1 MEKKMVFAIILFVL
15 LLGYYGIVKG
25 EEDSLK
31 AFFIII
37 GIVVVLWGIG
47 TLFKDNNGLDDE
59 DYEKIRIYEENH
71 KDDWKGYK
79 GTRRNSMAE
88 DEKLRSDGIDPDDIE
103 NDIIIKM
110 CRKINDEFL

>member
-31 AFFIII
+31 SFLIII

-88 DEKLRSDGIDPDDIE
+88 DEKLRSDGIDPDE
-103 NDIIIKM
+103 
-110 CRKINDEFL
+110 

>member
-1 MEKKMVFAIILFVL
+1 MVFAIILFVL

-31 AFFIII
+31 AFFHHYRHC
-37 GIVVVLWGIG
+37 GCTMGIG

-71 KDDWKGYK
+71 KDDGKD
-79 GTRRNSMAE
+79 TRE
-88 DEKLRSDGIDPDDIE
+88 QGEILWQ
-103 NDIIIKM
+103 KM
-110 CRKINDEFL
+110 KN

>member
-71 KDDWKGYK
+71 KDDWKGY
-79 GTRRNSMAE
+79 
-88 DEKLRSDGIDPDDIE
+88 SDIDIFGVGGYNALTAIPVPRTFTMGF
-103 NDIIIKM
+103 NL
-110 CRKINDEFL
+110 NF

>member
-1 MEKKMVFAIILFVL
+1 MVFAIILFVL

-88 DEKLRSDGIDPDDIE
+88 DEKLRSDGIDPDE
-103 NDIIIKM
+103 YRERHNYQNV
-110 CRKINDEFL
+110 RKIRRISLSG

>member
-1 MEKKMVFAIILFVL
+1 MVFAIILFVL

-59 DYEKIRIYEENH
+59 DYENFFEWIGEKWKNIGKVLKIQ
-71 KDDWKGYK
+71 KK
-79 GTRRNSMAE
+79 
-88 DEKLRSDGIDPDDIE
+88 
-103 NDIIIKM
+103 
-110 CRKINDEFL
+110 

>member
-59 DYEKIRIYEENH
+59 DH

-88 DEKLRSDGIDPDDIE
+88 DEKLRSDGIDPDE
-103 NDIIIKM
+103 YRERHNY
-110 CRKINDEFL
+110 

>member
-1 MEKKMVFAIILFVL
+1 MVFAIILFVL

-47 TLFKDNNGLDDE
+47 TLFKDNNGLLLKELRYNNGLDDE

-71 KDDWKGYK
+71 KDDGKD
-79 GTRRNSMAE
+79 TRE
-88 DEKLRSDGIDPDDIE
+88 QGEILWQ
-103 NDIIIKM
+103 KM
-110 CRKINDEFL
+110 KN

>member
-59 DYEKIRIYEENH
+59 DYEKIRIYEKNH

-88 DEKLRSDGIDPDDIE
+88 DEKLRSDGIDPDE
-103 NDIIIKM
+103 YRERHNY
-110 CRKINDEFL
+110 

>member
-15 LLGYYGIVKG
+15 LLGYYGIVKVRG
-25 EEDSLK
+25 FLK

-59 DYEKIRIYEENH
+59 
-71 KDDWKGYK
+71 G
-79 GTRRNSMAE
+79 
-88 DEKLRSDGIDPDDIE
+88 L
-103 NDIIIKM
+103 
-110 CRKINDEFL
+110 